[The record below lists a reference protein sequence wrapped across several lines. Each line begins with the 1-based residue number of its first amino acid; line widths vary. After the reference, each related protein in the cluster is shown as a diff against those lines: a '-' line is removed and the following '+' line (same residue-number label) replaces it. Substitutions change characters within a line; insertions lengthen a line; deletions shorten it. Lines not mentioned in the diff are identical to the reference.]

1 MKITKIIRQFKA
13 FSYKVSK
20 DFSGKVVVTTPQGFK
35 KSFSS
40 YNAAYAY
47 YFS

>member
-1 MKITKIIRQFKA
+1 MTINKIIRQFKT
-13 FSYKVSK
+13 FRYKVIK
-20 DFSGKVVVTTPQGFK
+20 DFSGKVVITTPQGFK